1 MENPGAHILL
11 DAPTKL
17 SETRISA
24 ALAERYPDIS
34 VVVGGD
40 DEGVLLNFS
49 GMMVVLRYFDVP
61 LPPLWPSEIER
72 AKRTRWP
79 EADKAFHSHKTHIM
93 ISVVLG
99 DEFSR
104 VQLAR
109 AVSAAI
115 GAVIDSE
122 PACSAVLWDK
132 TLIHSAAEAA
142 ELSRP
147 AFEEDLFVGTLWLDL
162 DPFEDQRTS
171 TVGVITVGLRNFIG
185 REIEM
190 EGRDE
195 DWDLLQHT
203 AGNLALYF
211 LQDGVEVEDGETF
224 SNPDYEDVKIPM
236 HFRDSP
242 RYEGV
247 PVIAIALPPASR
259 EQG

>member
-1 MENPGAHILL
+1 MENPGAHVLL
-11 DAPTKL
+11 DAPAKL

-24 ALAERYPDIS
+24 ALAERYPEVP

-40 DEGVLLNFS
+40 EEALLLNFS
-49 GMMVVLRYFDVP
+49 GLIVMVRYFEAA
-61 LPPLWPSEIER
+61 LPPMWPSEIER

-79 EADKAFHSHKTHIM
+79 EAEEVFDRHRSHIM
-93 ISVVLG
+93 ISVAHG
-99 DEFSR
+99 DGFNR
-104 VQLAR
+104 VRLAH

-115 GAVIDSE
+115 GAIIDGE

-132 TLIHSAAEAA
+132 TIMHSAPDAA
-142 ELSRP
+142 DRSRA
-147 AFEEDLFVGTLWLDL
+147 AFEDDLFVGTLWIDL

-171 TVGVITVGLRNFIG
+171 TSGVITVGLSNFIG

-195 DWDLLQHT
+195 DWDLIQQT
-203 AGNLALYF
+203 AGDMALYL
-211 LQDGVEVEDGETF
+211 LQDGVEVKDGETF

-247 PVIAIALPPASR
+247 PVIAITLPPPK
-259 EQG
+259 G